1 MRSSAPTT
9 LWFCEC
15 GPVLHP
21 WQCMAGGG
29 RSGMGTM
36 WGCGWNFHS
45 LHIMTASERP
55 RPAQNAA
62 GLLEEGFLP
71 LREACARGELIWI
84 ATDPC
89 AVLWCLAAKLA
100 LRCWWAAVGAAL
112 CPPADPNLAAGA
124 SPASGSAFGQCNVS
138 GAAGLPI
145 SCALLSHRAAPAP
158 PPPSPP
164 CTAPLRSLVPKYP
177 HPCAEGSRELRG
189 SEPSRLLK

>member
-1 MRSSAPTT
+1 
-9 LWFCEC
+9 
-15 GPVLHP
+15 
-21 WQCMAGGG
+21 MAMHCWWGG
-29 RSGMGTM
+29 SGMGTM

-84 ATDPC
+84 ASHRP
-89 AVLWCLAAKLA
+89 VRGA
-100 LRCWWAAVGAAL
+100 L
-112 CPPADPNLAAGA
+112 
-124 SPASGSAFGQCNVS
+124 VS
-138 GAAGLPI
+138 C
-145 SCALLSHRAAPAP
+145 SKTRSALLVGSSGRSAVPSCGPQFGSWSLTRFRFCLWAMQCERGCRAAHLLRSAQSPSSPCP
-158 PPPSPP
+158 PPPPHVLHLS
-164 CTAPLRSLVPKYP
+164 ARSLVPKYP